1 VSQFGVEDFP
11 EILHRAQ
18 RGDEIAFRAL
28 YRTYHSNLLRFLRTR
43 LAGDAEDVASEVWVT
58 IVKGL
63 PTFVGDEVAFRA
75 WIFATARRRMIDL
88 YRRRAVRPQ
97 VATELDVEDQTLA
110 TSSAQ
115 LEIDE
120 AVAALVEG
128 LTQEQ
133 AEIVLLR
140 VLGGLSAKEVGILV
154 GKTEASVR
162 VIQHRALVKIAESLK
177 DKA

>member
-1 VSQFGVEDFP
+1 
-11 EILHRAQ
+11 
-18 RGDEIAFRAL
+18 
-28 YRTYHSNLLRFLRTR
+28 
-43 LAGDAEDVASEVWVT
+43 
-58 IVKGL
+58 
-63 PTFVGDEVAFRA
+63 
-75 WIFATARRRMIDL
+75 MIDL
-88 YRRRAVRPQ
+88 YRRQAVRPQ

-128 LTQEQ
+128 LTEEQ